1 MNSTT
6 KSLIISPVIGVIAF
20 LVIGAI
26 HQELRIPST
35 PLDLAELV
43 VIIAAVLA
51 GALLV
56 GVAGQSPARSGLARP
71 GLARPG
77 TAGAATHKADK
88 AETGTVKWFNVKKGY
103 GFITRDQ
110 GDDVFVHYRN
120 IQGDGRRS
128 ISEGQRV
135 SFVVVDG
142 DKGLQADEVEAL

>member
-56 GVAGQSPARSGLARP
+56 GVAGQSRAAP
-71 GLARPG
+71 GQARPG
-77 TAGAATHKADK
+77 TAGAATHKADT

>member
-1 MNSTT
+1 MNSTK

-20 LVIGAI
+20 LIIGAI
-26 HQELRIPST
+26 QHQTLRIPST
-35 PLDLAELV
+35 TRDLAELV
-43 VIIAAVLA
+43 IIIAAILA
-51 GALLV
+51 GALLANT
-56 GVAGQSPARSGLARP
+56 AGQKTAAPKTAAKSPASGASS
-71 GLARPG
+71 
-77 TAGAATHKADK
+77 T

-120 IQGDGRRS
+120 ILGDGRRS

-135 SFVVVDG
+135 GFVVVDG